1 MQLTQFVH
9 RSLRASPEAV
19 MTISDGRVR
28 TSRESVDRIKRL
40 AGGLQ
45 TLGLR
50 TGDRVAILASNSD
63 YYHEALLACWWF
75 GAVASPVN
83 SRWSTAEIRYALEDS
98 GSTVLLVDENFA
110 SVGSTLRE
118 ACPGLT
124 TVVYCGNDRVP
135 DGMLDYERVI
145 AEAIPVDDLRVGG
158 DTLALLLYTGGTTG
172 VPKGVMISH
181 QALMT
186 SALGTLAAGGV
197 AISNGT
203 NLAVNPLFHIAGI
216 VGWLA
221 QSLMGG
227 TQVFVPNFSPRT
239 FLEAVDRYRP
249 TTVGLVPT
257 MLQMLVAHKNETG
270 EDATTYDLSSV
281 RILRYGASPISPTLL
296 GQVMQMFPNSSFA
309 QGYGMT
315 ETAHISMLSPA
326 DHLEGGDLLRSAGR
340 ALPHCELKIV
350 DPAGSELPPGEVGE
364 IVTFGSHVMLGY
376 WNKPKETAEVL
387 RSGWMHT
394 GDAGYLDARGYL
406 FIVDRI
412 KDMIVTGGEN
422 VYSTEVENAL
432 AQHESVAACSV
443 IGLPDA
449 QWGERVHAVVVLRH
463 GFDADADELRAH
475 VKTLIAGYKSP
486 RTFQFVDALPLS
498 AAGKVLKRDLRCNAT

>member
-9 RSLRASPEAV
+9 RSLRASPDAV
-19 MTISDGRVR
+19 MTIFDGRLR
-28 TSRESVDRIKRL
+28 TCRESVDRMSRL
-40 AGGLQ
+40 AGGFQ

-83 SRWSTAEIRYALEDS
+83 SRWSTAEITYALEDS

-124 TVVYCGNDRVP
+124 TVVYCGSGPVR

-145 AEAIPVDDLRVGG
+145 AEATPVDDLRVGG

-186 SALGTLAAGGV
+186 SALGTLAAGSV
-197 AISNGT
+197 AVSNGT
-203 NLAVNPLFHIAGI
+203 NLAINPLFHIAGI

-227 TQVFVPNFSPRT
+227 TQVFMPNFSPRT
-239 FLEAVDRYRP
+239 FLEAVDRHRP

-257 MLQMLVAHKNETG
+257 MLQMLVDY
-270 EDATTYDLSSV
+270 EDSTTYDLSSV

-296 GQVMQMFPNSSFA
+296 ERVMQMFPNSSFV

-340 ALPHCELKIV
+340 VLPHCEVKIV
-350 DPAGSELPPGEVGE
+350 DPTGAELPPGEVGE
-364 IVTFGSHVMLGY
+364 IVTFGSHVML
-376 WNKPKETAEVL
+376 
-387 RSGWMHT
+387 
-394 GDAGYLDARGYL
+394 
-406 FIVDRI
+406 
-412 KDMIVTGGEN
+412 
-422 VYSTEVENAL
+422 
-432 AQHESVAACSV
+432 
-443 IGLPDA
+443 
-449 QWGERVHAVVVLRH
+449 
-463 GFDADADELRAH
+463 
-475 VKTLIAGYKSP
+475 
-486 RTFQFVDALPLS
+486 
-498 AAGKVLKRDLRCNAT
+498 

>member
-83 SRWSTAEIRYALEDS
+83 SRWSTAEITYALEDS

-135 DGMLDYERVI
+135 DGMLDYEQVI

-221 QSLMGG
+221 Q
-227 TQVFVPNFSPRT
+227 
-239 FLEAVDRYRP
+239 
-249 TTVGLVPT
+249 
-257 MLQMLVAHKNETG
+257 
-270 EDATTYDLSSV
+270 
-281 RILRYGASPISPTLL
+281 
-296 GQVMQMFPNSSFA
+296 
-309 QGYGMT
+309 
-315 ETAHISMLSPA
+315 
-326 DHLEGGDLLRSAGR
+326 
-340 ALPHCELKIV
+340 
-350 DPAGSELPPGEVGE
+350 
-364 IVTFGSHVMLGY
+364 
-376 WNKPKETAEVL
+376 
-387 RSGWMHT
+387 
-394 GDAGYLDARGYL
+394 
-406 FIVDRI
+406 
-412 KDMIVTGGEN
+412 
-422 VYSTEVENAL
+422 
-432 AQHESVAACSV
+432 
-443 IGLPDA
+443 
-449 QWGERVHAVVVLRH
+449 
-463 GFDADADELRAH
+463 
-475 VKTLIAGYKSP
+475 
-486 RTFQFVDALPLS
+486 
-498 AAGKVLKRDLRCNAT
+498 

>member
-83 SRWSTAEIRYALEDS
+83 SRWSTAEITYALEDS

-135 DGMLDYERVI
+135 DGMLDYEQVI

-181 QALMT
+181 QALMA

-227 TQVFVPNFSPRT
+227 TQVFVANFSPRT

-340 ALPHCELKIV
+340 ALPHCEVKIV
-350 DPAGSELPPGEVGE
+350 DPAGSELPPGKVGE

-387 RSGWMHT
+387 RDGWMHT

>member
-9 RSLRASPEAV
+9 RSLRASPDAV
-19 MTISDGRVR
+19 MTIFDGRLR
-28 TSRESVDRIKRL
+28 TCRESVDRMSRL
-40 AGGLQ
+40 AGGFQ

-83 SRWSTAEIRYALEDS
+83 SRWSTAEITYALEDS

-124 TVVYCGNDRVP
+124 TVVYCGSGPVR

-145 AEAIPVDDLRVGG
+145 AEATPVDDLRVGG

-186 SALGTLAAGGV
+186 SALGTLAAGSV
-197 AISNGT
+197 AVSNGT
-203 NLAVNPLFHIAGI
+203 NLAINPLFHIAGI

-227 TQVFVPNFSPRT
+227 TQVFMPNFSPRT
-239 FLEAVDRYRP
+239 FLEAVDRHRP

-257 MLQMLVAHKNETG
+257 MLQMLVDY
-270 EDATTYDLSSV
+270 EDSTTYDLSSV

-296 GQVMQMFPNSSFA
+296 ERVMQMFPNSSFV

-340 ALPHCELKIV
+340 VLPHCEVKIV
-350 DPAGSELPPGEVGE
+350 DPTGAELPPGEVGE

-387 RSGWMHT
+387 RDGWMHT

-432 AQHESVAACSV
+432 AQHESVASCAV
-443 IGLPDA
+443 IGLPDT

-498 AAGKVLKRDLRCNAT
+498 AAGKILKRDLRCNLT